1 MRKTVTQ
8 FLGLFIALAIAAAS
22 FAVLFAP
29 PLGQAQPVIG
39 RDKYMHAGVS
49 VALGAAARSQISDPL
64 KAWAWAMAP
73 GLAKEVYDA
82 RRGGTGFSV
91 ADLVADGIGA
101 YVGVQLGGLLFSRH
115 SITYTRS
122 F

>member
-1 MRKTVTQ
+1 MRKQVNAIL
-8 FLGLFIALAIAAAS
+8 FFFVALVLASGCFALLLGPDA
-22 FAVLFAP
+22 
-29 PLGQAQPVIG
+29 GRAQTIG
-39 RDKYMHAGVS
+39 PDKWKHAGVS
-49 VALGAAARSQISDPL
+49 IALGTAARAQISDPW

-82 RRGGTGFSV
+82 RKGGTGFSV

-101 YVGVQLGGLLFSRH
+101 YIGVQLGGFLFSRY
-115 SITYTRS
+115 SIHYTKA